1 MPLTHDMSTRI
12 RRWMSVLLQM
22 LALLS
27 LAALLGACLNQPQT
41 TFVRDAPVPA
51 GMLFTYT
58 ARGQDAW
65 VDVLVGA
72 RGRDGAPRWR
82 TNMGRR
88 INAPPLVLGATA
100 YAEGETLPTAT
111 AGQAPGDAVLALR
124 VSDGALLWRSHLP
137 TASLTLTVDA
147 TSVLAATSDDG
158 LYALDPA
165 SGAIRWHRAVPLSP
179 YQMLGQP
186 RAAAGAVL
194 AVGRD
199 MGVAA
204 FREGDGAPLW
214 AGQPGGISAINQ
226 TTLFGNIGFDIAY
239 ARSLATGRELWEYE
253 SARKVN
259 GLGVAA
265 TVLAADDHTV
275 LLRTDRGLAGLDAAS
290 GALLWE
296 SPATFDGTYVV
307 AGGATPTFFG
317 GHGGRLLAVRASD
330 GAVLWQTAIQS
341 YTAGSATSMAVA
353 EDALFAM
360 LEGPPCFTGGCLP
373 NRLVALDA
381 TSGALAWWRDL
392 PDAYLLA
399 QAP

>member
-1 MPLTHDMSTRI
+1 MDDPLLRAVWVRRI
-12 RRWMSVLLQM
+12 PHP

-27 LAALLGACLNQPQT
+27 LAALLGACLNQPQS
-41 TFVRDAPVPA
+41 TFVRDAPVPS

-58 ARGQDAW
+58 ADAW
-65 VDVLVGA
+65 AHVLVGA

-82 TNMGRR
+82 TNIGRR
-88 INAPPLVLGATA
+88 INAPPLVLGTTA
-100 YAEGETLPTAT
+100 YAEGETLPTPPV
-111 AGQAPGDAVLALR
+111 GQAPSDAVVAVR
-124 VSDGALLWRSHLP
+124 VSDGALLWRTHLP
-137 TASLTLTVDA
+137 TASLTFTVDA
-147 TSVLAATSDDG
+147 TSVLAATSDAG

-165 SGAIRWHRAVPLSP
+165 SGAIRWHQAVPLIP
-179 YQMLGQP
+179 YLTLGQP
-186 RAAAGAVL
+186 RAAAGVVL

-199 MGVAA
+199 RGVAA

-214 AGQPGGISAINQ
+214 AGQPGGIGAINQ
-226 TTLFGNIGFDIAY
+226 TALFGNFGFNIAY

-265 TVLAADDHTV
+265 TVLAADDHIV
-275 LLRTDRGLAGLDAAS
+275 LLATDRGVAGLDAAS
-290 GALLWE
+290 GALRWE

-317 GHGGRLLAVRASD
+317 AHGGRLLAVRASD

-341 YTAGSATSMAVA
+341 YTAGSTISMAVA
-353 EDALFAM
+353 EGALFAM

-373 NRLVALDA
+373 NRLVAVDA

-392 PDAYLLA
+392 PDAYLLT